1 MLCYVLGSH
10 ACAELLLSRGAE
22 IQERS
27 SDNPATPL
35 HESARKGDLAM
46 CELLLKYKVSQI

>member
-1 MLCYVLGSH
+1 LCYVLGSH